1 MNRHDR
7 CSNLMPH
14 QRGAAL
20 FMALIFLL
28 ILTILGVFGMNV
40 SRLENL
46 MAGNAQFQTTAL
58 NNAEYV
64 LTRAERDLTTIET
77 ELYNGTGNNPFI
89 GTVTDDAYYCAN
101 ADSCLSAT
109 GDGTLIDPAALNW
122 TFDSNLIE
130 LPDVNDDGTADG
142 TGQYVIIDAGYD
154 NASGECATQQCM
166 LEHLAGA
173 QVHVFLVTAQS
184 ESSRGAKRIVQ
195 SAFVTR
201 PLPLVAPPTSESS
214 SETTSDTTPD
224 TTSDVTL

>member
-1 MNRHDR
+1 MNRPDR
-7 CSNLMPH
+7 CSNPIPR

-64 LTRAERDLTTIET
+64 LVRAERDLTTIET
-77 ELYNGTGNNPFI
+77 ELYNGTGTNPFI
-89 GTVTDDAYYCAN
+89 GTNTGDAYYCGN
-101 ADSCLSAT
+101 ADSCLMAT
-109 GDGTLIDPAALNW
+109 GDGTSLVLASLNW
-122 TFDSNLIE
+122 TTYGSTTVE
-130 LPDVNDDGTADG
+130 LPDVNDVVGADG
-142 TGQYVIIDAGYD
+142 TGQYIIMDAGYD

-184 ESSRGAKRIVQ
+184 ASSRGARRIVQ

-201 PLPLVAPPTSESS
+201 PLPLVAPASESS
-214 SETTSDTTPD
+214 SETSSN
-224 TTSDVTL
+224 TTSDATQ